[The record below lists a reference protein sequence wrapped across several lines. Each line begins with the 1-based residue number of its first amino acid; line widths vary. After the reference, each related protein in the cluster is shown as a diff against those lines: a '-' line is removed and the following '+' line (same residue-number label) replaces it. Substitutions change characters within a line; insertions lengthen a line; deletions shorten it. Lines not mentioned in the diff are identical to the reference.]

1 MSRTPS
7 SDSVARET
15 GVSLMKH
22 LLRPIA
28 EISRHRTQ
36 APSSIQRS
44 LWRNH
49 SSTCGGSSTK
59 VASITLRFAPALT
72 RLLSAPAALQHRE
85 CANKNALT
93 CTRLPRDGSKAGGKR
108 DLQEIDENKILNPE
122 ELEHQ
127 CLLFFRDLG
136 NLTLECIE
144 RITLCG
150 VYLIEELVGRLL
162 LFGGSF
168 LCHFDQF
175 GKFGLGKKDQKRSA
189 RRVFPDL
196 L

>member
-1 MSRTPS
+1 MWGEFDKSCLYNASFCPCL
-7 SDSVARET
+7 DET
-15 GVSLMKH
+15 TIG
-22 LLRPIA
+22 
-28 EISRHRTQ
+28 T
-36 APSSIQRS
+36 
-44 LWRNH
+44 
-49 SSTCGGSSTK
+49 
-59 VASITLRFAPALT
+59 
-72 RLLSAPAALQHRE
+72 AALQHRE
-85 CANKNALT
+85 RSNENALT
-93 CTRLPRDGSKAGGKR
+93 CTRLSRDGSKAGGKR

-150 VYLIEELVGRLL
+150 VYLVEELVGRLL